1 MARMRWL
8 VGLLGLGVLS
18 QAQSIGGPLAAGR
31 RRGVRRPHPSRRIDR
46 RRAAANVELSVVI
59 PSKDAGKQIA
69 DLLESLTNVPLAT
82 EIIVV
87 DDGSADDTVEAV
99 EAFRGSRRD
108 KVYLLRNSVSKAA
121 TPVIPAYLRFP
132 RPAPKPKDPL

>member
-1 MARMRWL
+1 M
-8 VGLLGLGVLS
+8 
-18 QAQSIGGPLAAGR
+18 
-31 RRGVRRPHPSRRIDR
+31 D
-46 RRAAANVELSVVI
+46 AAATYVSREDLLSEFEDNDHVKFFGDDAAPRVELSVVI
-59 PSKDAGKQIA
+59 PTKDAGKQIT
-69 DLLESLTNVPLAT
+69 DLLTSLTNVPLAT

-108 KVYLLRNSVSKAA
+108 KVYLLRNSVAKAA